1 MKYRVKYKCY
11 WYNTGMGD
19 NHYYIE
25 NEDFDTL
32 EEAESFKVRIDE
44 QLEMGQKYEYNK
56 IDYPTYLNW
65 QKSFNPI
72 KVENGFIVDYGEIVK
87 FYPEREEKL
96 N

>member
-25 NEDFDTL
+25 HEDFDTL
-32 EEAESFKVRIDE
+32 EEAESFKKRVDE
-44 QLEMGQKYEYNK
+44 QFEMSQKWDWNEINWS
-56 IDYPTYLNW
+56 TYSNW
-65 QKSFNPI
+65 QKSFNSI
-72 KVENGFIVDYGEIVK
+72 EVENGFIDGYGEIVK

>member
-11 WYNTGMGD
+11 WYNTGQGD

-32 EEAESFKVRIDE
+32 EEAESFKARVDE
-44 QLEMGQKYEYNK
+44 QLEMSQKYEHRD
-56 IDYPTYLNW
+56 IDYSTYSNW
-65 QKSFNPI
+65 QKSFYSI
-72 KVENGFIVDYGEIVK
+72 GVENGFIVDYGKIVK

-96 N
+96 